1 MIGSM
6 GRVWIAVIVIGL
18 LGAALVEM
26 ASGQG
31 GYGEDGGYGE
41 ARDPLRFGT
50 VLQRDLDDDE
60 SRLMRDGGLDSV
72 RFWLSWA
79 GSQPRR
85 EYHDWSEADETV
97 REIAAAGLTP
107 IPFLFGTPAWAANGD
122 EHECERADCMPFAPI
137 TLESRS
143 AFAAF
148 AGEAVHR
155 YGPDGVFWE
164 RHPELPYRPL
174 RVWQLWNEP
183 NLQAFWRP
191 YVDARGYAELVRLA
205 AAEIRAVD
213 PEAEVVLGG
222 FSGNRSTKTR
232 WSAQAYLEQLYAV
245 PGVAES
251 FDGVA
256 IHPYA
261 SRTRGVLDR
270 IRNALA
276 ITAVHDPEVDL
287 WITEIGWAS
296 AGPEV
301 WSLVKT
307 IDGQAKLL
315 RRSFTRLMGRADD
328 WNLRGLYWYAWRD
341 TDVGKAVCGWC
352 ARAGLRDRKGR
363 PKPAFHELRRV
374 TVP

>member
-1 MIGSM
+1 MARG
-6 GRVWIAVIVIGL
+6 WIAAGVV
-18 LGAALVEM
+18 AALVGTALVAAPAGE
-26 ASGQG
+26 G
-31 GYGEDGGYGE
+31 GLYDENQDQ
-41 ARDPLRFGT
+41 LRIGT
-50 VLQRDLDDDE
+50 VIQRNLEADE
-60 SRLMRDGGLDSV
+60 SRLMPGAGLDSV

-79 GSQPRR
+79 GSQPRSDF
-85 EYHDWSEADETV
+85 HDWTEADETV
-97 REIAAAGLTP
+97 RAIAAAGLTP
-107 IPFLFGTPAWAANGD
+107 VPFLFGTPAWAANGD
-122 EHECERADCMPFAPI
+122 GHECERSDCLSYAPI

-148 AGEAVHR
+148 ARAAVSR
-155 YGPDGVFWE
+155 YGPDGLFWE
-164 RHPELPYRPL
+164 RHPELPYQPI

-205 AAEIRAVD
+205 ATEIRASD
-213 PEAEVVLGG
+213 PGAEVVLGG
-222 FSGNRSTKTR
+222 FSGNRSTETR
-232 WSAQAYLEQLYAV
+232 WSAHAYLEQLYAV
-245 PGVAES
+245 VGIAES
-251 FDGVA
+251 FDGLS

-296 AGPEV
+296 AGPQK

-307 IDGQAKLL
+307 IDGQARLL
-315 RRSFTRLMGRADD
+315 RRSFTRLISRADD

-352 ARAGLRDRKGR
+352 ARAGLRDRQGR
-363 PKPAFHELRRV
+363 PKPAFHELRRL
-374 TVP
+374 TFP